1 MIIDILKLILLVS
14 LCIYTSIT
22 DIKDGIVQNK
32 VIAIS
37 TILGLVLNAVDW
49 LVLPSENIVVQLL
62 NIIIVDLIALLLYA
76 FHFWAGGD
84 CKLVFAICF
93 LVPYSMYISSRNS
106 QITLPLML
114 GITFSINYV
123 FLLLNSVFLFIKRK
137 KKLNIKHF
145 AVKAH
150 LVIGKWVSCIAYITL
165 INSIII
171 HFFGSLSKLY
181 LLLINACLVLII
193 SGLNFLR
200 NKYIVIVAIV
210 TGIIIKLIFKQAI
223 IDKISLISYSLAI
236 LFILLKVFI
245 DEYNYQTINTAQVK
259 KGMILSLATT
269 IQFTNSKV
277 QGLPKPSTEDLRS
290 RLSEDEATAVR
301 KWEKSK
307 YGAET
312 VQIVTK
318 IPFAIFIS
326 IGTICYIILGVW
338 F

>member
-1 MIIDILKLILLVS
+1 M
-14 LCIYTSIT
+14 
-22 DIKDGIVQNK
+22 
-32 VIAIS
+32 
-37 TILGLVLNAVDW
+37 
-49 LVLPSENIVVQLL
+49 
-62 NIIIVDLIALLLYA
+62 
-76 FHFWAGGD
+76 
-84 CKLVFAICF
+84 
-93 LVPYSMYISSRNS
+93 
-106 QITLPLML
+106 
-114 GITFSINYV
+114 
-123 FLLLNSVFLFIKRK
+123 
-137 KKLNIKHF
+137 
-145 AVKAH
+145 
-150 LVIGKWVSCIAYITL
+150 
-165 INSIII
+165 
-171 HFFGSLSKLY
+171 
-181 LLLINACLVLII
+181 LINACLVLII